1 MQIVNLQ
8 ITPTGVKPVIHVS
21 QYDVERQFQIKLWD
35 GQVAY
40 NPPSGA
46 TIEIQ
51 GIKPDQHGF
60 AYSDCV
66 SVSGN
71 TLTVTT
77 KKQMTILEGKT
88 ECEIRISKNNQNL
101 GTLNFDLMV
110 EESPVNENTDISE
123 TELPAIFALATE
135 QMENAEAWAKGT
147 KNGVP
152 VGSSAPQYNNH
163 SKHFSEEAEAHADD
177 SEAYAKG
184 TRDGVDVGSSDVAY
198 HNNSKYYSEQANA
211 EATNSANSAVLSR
224 SWAEGGTN
232 TRAGEDTNNSKY
244 WSQESNRLGQ
254 YWNEQTLLTG
264 QTWAR
269 EAEAWAKGTRNEVPV
284 IQGDDTYENNS
295 KYYSQLS
302 ATAYQNCLEALT
314 QLNGY
319 FNIIKL
325 FLGTVYLQTEVG
337 DNLITESGDKIV
349 IDY

>member
-1 MQIVNLQ
+1 MQIVELQ
-8 ITPTGVKPVIHVS
+8 YLPNGITPIIYLS
-21 QYDVERQFQIKLWD
+21 QYDVGRQFQLKIYD
-35 GQVAY
+35 GTLAY
-40 NPPSGA
+40 NMPSGTTA
-46 TIEIQ
+46 RID
-51 GIKPDQHGF
+51 GIKPDKHGF
-60 AYSDCV
+60 SYTDAV

-71 TLTVTT
+71 VVTVTT
-77 KKQMTILEGKT
+77 KEQMTIVEGDT
-88 ECEIRISKNNQNL
+88 ECEIRFAKDGNDI
-101 GTLNFDLMV
+101 GTLNFIMRV
-110 EESPVNENTDISE
+110 EKSPINQDTDISE

-211 EATNSANSAVLSR
+211 EATNSTNSAVLSR

-232 TRAGEDTNNSKY
+232 TRTGEDTNNSK
-244 WSQESNRLGQ
+244 

>member
-147 KNGVP
+147 KNGVA
-152 VGSSAPQYNNH
+152 VDSSEPQYHNNAKYY
-163 SKHFSEEAEAHADD
+163 SEESDGFSEE
-177 SEAYAKG
+177 SESWAVGTKG
-184 TRDGVDVGSSDVAY
+184 GVDVPSYDATY
-198 HNNSKYYSEQANA
+198 HNNSKFYAEKASDYADDSSESAI
-211 EATNSANSAVLSR
+211 EAQ
-224 SWAEGGTN
+224 SWAIGGTN
-232 TRAGEDTNNSKY
+232 TRTGEDTNNSKY
-244 WSQESNRLGQ
+244 WSEQSNSIGS
-254 YWNEQTLLTG
+254 YWNSQVIASG
-264 QTWAR
+264 QEWAR
-269 EAEAWAKGTRNEVPV
+269 EAEAWAKGTRNNVPV

-302 ATAYQNCLEALT
+302 AASYQDCLAALT

-319 FNIIKL
+319 FNILKL
-325 FLGTVYLQTEVG
+325 FLGTVYLQTEAAA
-337 DNLITESGDKIV
+337 NLITESGDKII